1 VAIKAVIFDMD
12 GTLVDAK
19 DWHYESLNEA
29 LSIFGLEISR
39 DDHINRFDGLPTR
52 KKLELL
58 SEERGL
64 PRNLFQIISSIK
76 QERTLRF
83 IAKECFPRV
92 EQLLMFQ
99 WIKNRGLLSAVATN
113 SIRETAESM
122 LRSAG
127 VLSYLDLL
135 ITNEDVR
142 LAKPDPEMYSL
153 AALRLAVLPQEC
165 LVIEDNDYGVLA
177 AEAAG
182 CHVVKVSDV
191 SQTRITLIE
200 ESINRFG
207 SAK

>member
-1 VAIKAVIFDMD
+1 MAIKAVIFDMD